1 MASEGQSGVL
11 SRITRGSGLRFQFAD
26 SDQAIHVNEERVLV
40 PAQGVGEEF
49 YAVMYE
55 FNGQNQAK
63 ITLARAS
70 DPRYSWNVVQEPNL
84 ENALMVSPEE
94 GQFVLT
100 ENAEGLI
107 TISNTVS
114 PPDPFVGV
122 HQEPFLYLATGF
134 TDAPEQCS
142 RFAITISQEGEG

>member
-11 SRITRGSGLRFQFAD
+11 SRITQGSGLKFQFAH
-26 SDQAIHVNEERVLV
+26 SDQAIDVNDERVLV
-40 PAQGVGEEF
+40 PGQGDGAEF
-49 YAVMYE
+49 YAAMYE

-63 ITLARAS
+63 VTLAWAS
-70 DPRYSWNVVQEPNL
+70 DPRYSWSVVQEPNL
-84 ENALMVSPEE
+84 ENGLMVSPEE

-100 ENAEGLI
+100 ENADGLI
-107 TISNTVS
+107 TINNTAT

-134 TDAPEQCS
+134 ADGPGQCS
-142 RFAITISQEGEG
+142 LFAITVSQEGEG